1 MPAGPIPALLFAAGK
16 PVGRPLDHI
25 LVKPVRQLRLLE
37 ADDDLIRGEL
47 MKRIRDRLN
56 RIGVAKRPMR
66 TQTVL
71 PQAADALLET
81 LLGVR
86 AIFGIVRCPAVQWG
100 AENGRDDEH
109 VRSTPGMLPHLRA
122 KRWISTGLVCDE
134 ENSLMLREWWISHH
148 SSIRCGHSDDRSDR
162 PGVHRPEH

>member
-1 MPAGPIPALLFAAGK
+1 
-16 PVGRPLDHI
+16 
-25 LVKPVRQLRLLE
+25 
-37 ADDDLIRGEL
+37 

-71 PQAADALLET
+71 TQAADALLEA
-81 LLGVR
+81 LLGMS

-134 ENSLMLREWWISHH
+134 KNPLMRREWLVSHH